1 MKIAGM
7 QVFVVD
13 ADWRDWIVVKI
24 ITDDGI
30 TGVGEA
36 TLPGQERAVVAALQD
51 IKSYLLG
58 KNPLQI
64 ENHWRNLY
72 QSSFFRGVVF
82 LAALGGVEMA
92 LWDIF
97 GKALNVPIYTL
108 LGGPCRNRM
117 RCYTHISEETSGHSI
132 EQRVEEARAA
142 VAEGWTALKWDPLPA
157 DFFLTLSPAQMR
169 YVVRQI
175 QAVREAVGDD
185 VELLIECHGRLDA
198 TTAIHLAREIAPLH
212 PLFLEEPTPPESLD
226 ALAHVAAHTPIPLA
240 VGERVFTAAAF
251 WEILDRQLVSYI
263 QPDIIFVG
271 GLLTCKKIAALAEAR
286 FVGVAP
292 HNPHGPVCTAATLHL
307 IANLPNFSIQEMP
320 ADDYLWSA
328 TWRDEFLVDP
338 EPVRVRQGYLQLP
351 IAPGL
356 GIELNEA
363 AIARH
368 PPRVRPW
375 GVSFQ
380 AESAIID

>member
-1 MKIAGM
+1 MKIVGM
-7 QVFVVD
+7 QIFVVD
-13 ADWRDWIVVKI
+13 ADWRDWIFVKI
-24 ITDDGI
+24 ITDDGM

-58 KNPLQI
+58 KDPFQI

-72 QSSFFRGVVF
+72 HSSFFRGVVF
-82 LAALGGVEMA
+82 LAALGGIEMA
-92 LWDIF
+92 LWDIL
-97 GKALNVPIYTL
+97 GKALNVPVYTL
-108 LGGPCRNRM
+108 LGGPCRSRM

-142 VAEGWTALKWDPLPA
+142 VAEGWTALKWDPLPS
-157 DFFLTLSPAQMR
+157 DFFLTLNPAQMR
-169 YVVRQI
+169 HVVRQI

-198 TTAIHLAREIAPLH
+198 TTAIRLAREIAPLR

-240 VGERVFTAAAF
+240 VGERIFTAAAF

-286 FVGVAP
+286 FASVAP
-292 HNPHGPVCTAATLHL
+292 HNPHGPVCTAAILHL

-328 TWRDEFLVDP
+328 TWRDEFLIDP

-351 IAPGL
+351 TAPGL

-380 AESAIID
+380 TESAIID

>member
-36 TLPGQERAVVAALQD
+36 TLPSQERAVVAALQD

>member
-1 MKIAGM
+1 MKIVGM

-13 ADWRDWIVVKI
+13 ADWRDWVFVKI
-24 ITDDGI
+24 TTDEGVA
-30 TGVGEA
+30 GVGEA
-36 TLPGQERAVVAALQD
+36 TLPGQEHAVVAMLQE

-58 KNPLQI
+58 RDPFRI

-72 QSSFFRGVVF
+72 HSSYFRGVVF

-92 LWDIF
+92 LWDIL
-97 GKALNVPIYTL
+97 GKALNVPVYTL
-108 LGGPCRNRM
+108 LGGPCRTRV

-157 DFFLTLSPAQMR
+157 NFLTLTPAQVR

-185 VELLIECHGRLDA
+185 VDLLIECHGRLDSA
-198 TTAIHLAREIAPLH
+198 TAIQLAREIAPLR
-212 PLFLEEPTPPESLD
+212 PLFIEEPTPPEHLD
-226 ALAHVAAHTPIPLA
+226 ALAHVAAHAPIPLA
-240 VGERVFTAAAF
+240 VGERVFTAAGF
-251 WEILDRQLVSYI
+251 WEILDRHLVSYI
-263 QPDIIFVG
+263 QPDVIFVG
-271 GLLTCKKIAALAEAR
+271 GLLACKKIAALAEAR
-286 FVGVAP
+286 AVGVAP

-307 IANLPNFSIQEMP
+307 VANLPNFSVQEMP

-328 TWRDEFLVDP
+328 SWRDEFLVDP
-338 EPVRVRQGYLQLP
+338 EPVRARNGFLELP
-351 IAPGL
+351 AAPGL
-356 GIELNEA
+356 GIELNEV
-363 AIARH
+363 AIARY
-368 PPRVRPW
+368 PPRVRSW

>member
-13 ADWRDWIVVKI
+13 ADWRDWIFVKI

>member
-13 ADWRDWIVVKI
+13 ADWRDWIFVKI

-226 ALAHVAAHTPIPLA
+226 VLAHVAAHTPIPLA

>member
-1 MKIAGM
+1 MKIVGM

-13 ADWRDWIVVKI
+13 ADWRDWIFVKI

-30 TGVGEA
+30 TGAGEA

-58 KNPLQI
+58 KDPFQI

-72 QSSFFRGVVF
+72 HSSFFRGVVF

-92 LWDIF
+92 LWDIL
-97 GKALNVPIYTL
+97 GKALNVPVYTL
-108 LGGPCRNRM
+108 LGGPCRSRV

-157 DFFLTLSPAQMR
+157 DFFLTLNPAQMR
-169 YVVRQI
+169 HVVRQI

-198 TTAIHLAREIAPLH
+198 TTAIRMAREIAPVR

-240 VGERVFTAAAF
+240 VGERIFTAAAF

-263 QPDIIFVG
+263 QPDVIFVG

-286 FVGVAP
+286 FIGVAP

-307 IANLPNFSIQEMP
+307 VANLPNFSIQEMP

-328 TWRDEFLVDP
+328 AWRDEFLIDP
-338 EPVRVRQGYLQLP
+338 EPVRVRQGYLELP
-351 IAPGL
+351 TAPGL

-363 AIARH
+363 GIARH
-368 PPRVRPW
+368 PPRVRSW

>member
-13 ADWRDWIVVKI
+13 ADWRDWIFVKI

-72 QSSFFRGVVF
+72 HSSFFHGVVF

-117 RCYTHISEETSGHSI
+117 RCYTHISEATSGHSI

-198 TTAIHLAREIAPLH
+198 TTAIHLAREIAPLR

-351 IAPGL
+351 TAPGL